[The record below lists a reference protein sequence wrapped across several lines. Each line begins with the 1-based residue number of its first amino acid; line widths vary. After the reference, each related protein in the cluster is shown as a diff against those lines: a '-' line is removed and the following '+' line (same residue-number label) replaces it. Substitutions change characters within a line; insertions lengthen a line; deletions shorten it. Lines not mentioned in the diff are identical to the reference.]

1 MFSIPEKICLMAWEM
16 AWQDGT
22 NSESKATEKE
32 KNLVRA
38 TRKFFE
44 LDTETFNTAHD
55 RKKSDYTS
63 FYEDLGKSDPITQIA
78 SLWLSLKVAYADFEN
93 SSDGKN
99 LSDDEWQWF
108 KRKLEYFD
116 LPYFKVRDDISKAA
130 WKLISATADTTFLND
145 DELIELAL
153 LEKEYGTINGENGI
167 LENLLNVY
175 FKSLLDHKLLVTWE
189 NHYKILIRDKY
200 LLEECFGPFDTNQLK
215 SQYSRLKE
223 SIKAHKALKRE
234 EAAEAKEE
242 NVKLPQKL
250 NEENVKLPQKLN
262 EENVKS
268 RLRRGMKLTSLNHL
282 EERLSVNSVPS
293 LQYGETAL
301 ARDVYTSIH
310 TSM

>member
-116 LPYFKVRDDISKAA
+116 LPYFKVRDDISKTKQILKNNSNIKYKEIIQNDKVAKVSIVGA
-130 WKLISATADTTFLND
+130 GMVSTTGVTYRMFRALSDEKINILAISTS
-145 DELIELAL
+145 E
-153 LEKEYGTINGENGI
+153 
-167 LENLLNVY
+167 
-175 FKSLLDHKLLVTWE
+175 
-189 NHYKILIRDKY
+189 
-200 LLEECFGPFDTNQLK
+200 
-215 SQYSRLKE
+215 
-223 SIKAHKALKRE
+223 IK
-234 EAAEAKEE
+234 
-242 NVKLPQKL
+242 
-250 NEENVKLPQKLN
+250 
-262 EENVKS
+262 
-268 RLRRGMKLTSLNHL
+268 
-282 EERLSVNSVPS
+282 LSVIIDEDNT
-293 LQYGETAL
+293 LKAIKKL
-301 ARDVYTSIH
+301 H
-310 TSM
+310 TVFDLD